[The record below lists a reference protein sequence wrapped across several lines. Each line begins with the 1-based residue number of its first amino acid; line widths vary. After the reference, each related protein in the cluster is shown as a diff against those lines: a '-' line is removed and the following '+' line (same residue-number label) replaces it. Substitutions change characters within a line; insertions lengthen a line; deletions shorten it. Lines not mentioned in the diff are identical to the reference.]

1 MTEVSYQ
8 INDTATTVLTT
19 TGYCKYLVPE
29 DKVQSTFTVKVT
41 QYDKLKLFAIVDQE
55 WGTSNTTTNVGPIW
69 AVDQPQTHFVRMRQ
83 NDTYSISHE
92 GNTITAAKKLEYDV
106 SEYLPIA
113 FRLGKLTAAQ
123 IIQI

>member
-1 MTEVSYQ
+1 MLS
-8 INDTATTVLTT
+8 T

-55 WGTSNTTTNVGPIW
+55 WGKSNSTTNVGPSW
-69 AVDQPQTHFVRMRQ
+69 AADMPQTHFVRLRQ
-83 NDTYSISHE
+83 SDTYSISHE

-113 FRLGKLTAAQ
+113 FRLGRLTAAQ